1 MSRNNDEI
9 IRKYLPSDVATKS
22 GFKSFD
28 ENKIYRSLLKETTLN
43 YEAAEQITKTVLRR
57 IISSEIGFLSGPHI
71 REIVC
76 SVLSEM
82 GYEEERKQYTRIG
95 RPMADLKKICEEY
108 LKKIIELSKMNLPK
122 QAFLRRR
129 RKIRKEFLYCIS
141 SWDLREFTDV
151 VKISKNFSFKLD

>member
-22 GFKSFD
+22 GIKPFD
-28 ENKIYRSLLKETTLN
+28 ENKIYNSLLKETTLN
-43 YEAAEQITKTVLRR
+43 DEAAEQITKTVLRR
-57 IISSEIGFLSGPHI
+57 IITSEIGFLSGPHI

-95 RPMADLKKICEEY
+95 RPMADLKEICEGY
-108 LKKIIELSKMNLPK
+108 IKKIMELSKMNLSK
-122 QAFLRRR
+122 RVFLRRR

-141 SWDLREFTDV
+141 SWDLGEFIDV
-151 VKISKNFSFKLD
+151 VQISKKFTFKLD

>member
-22 GFKSFD
+22 GIKSFD
-28 ENKIYRSLLKETTLN
+28 ENKIYNSLLKETTLN
-43 YEAAEQITKTVLRR
+43 DEAAEQITKAVLRR
-57 IISSEIGFLSGPHI
+57 IITSEIEFLSGPHI

-95 RPMADLKKICEEY
+95 RPMADLKELCEGY
-108 LKKIIELSKMNLPK
+108 IKKIMELSKMNLSK
-122 QAFLRRR
+122 RVILRRR
-129 RKIRKEFLYCIS
+129 RKIRKEFLYRIS
-141 SWDLREFTDV
+141 SWDLREFIDV
-151 VKISKNFSFKLD
+151 VKISRDFTFKLD

>member
-1 MSRNNDEI
+1 MNRNNDEH

-22 GFKSFD
+22 GIKAFD
-28 ENKIYRSLLKETTLN
+28 ENKIYRSLLKETTLKN
-43 YEAAEQITKTVLRR
+43 EAAEQITKIVLRR

-95 RPMADLKKICEEY
+95 RPMADLKEICEEY
-108 LKKIIELSKMNLPK
+108 LKKIIELSEMNLPK
-122 QAFLRRR
+122 QAFLRKR

-151 VKISKNFSFKLD
+151 VKISRNFSFKLD